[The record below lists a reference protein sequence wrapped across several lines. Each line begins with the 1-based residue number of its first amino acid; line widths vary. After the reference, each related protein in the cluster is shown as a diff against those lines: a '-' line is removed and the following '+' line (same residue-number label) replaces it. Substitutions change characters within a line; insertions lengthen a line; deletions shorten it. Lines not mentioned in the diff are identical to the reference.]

1 MVVLGALGVVSG
13 GLVAAVSDPLSLAK
27 GGWLAAYL
35 VLVCGVGQY
44 VMGLVQARPEVRPT
58 GAGHGWTQVLCW
70 NVGNLGVVVGT
81 LAGVVW
87 VVDLSAVLL
96 LVALGAALAVVS
108 PGRLSDGREPG
119 RPGRG
124 RGERLAWWAYRAML
138 LVLVVSLPVGVVLA
152 HTGSGS

>member
-13 GLVAAVSDPLSLAK
+13 GLVAALSDPLSLAK
-27 GGWLAAYL
+27 GSWLAAYL

-87 VVDLSAVLL
+87 MVDLSAVLL
-96 LVALGAALAVVS
+96 LLALGAALAIVS
-108 PGRLSDGREPG
+108 PSRLSDGREPEG
-119 RPGRG
+119 RA

-152 HTGSGS
+152 HTGGGS